1 MNNFEKAKYYF
12 SKNLWTTKM
21 LQNLVIKGKL
31 SQDEYNLIV
40 EKESE
45 VTENEG
51 IKGQNKKSGCDY
63 SVNIN
68 YYGVDYIFCTEYY
81 GANTDHYNGNSI
93 NHKCTCGA

>member
-45 VTENEG
+45 VTQNEG
-51 IKGQNKKSGCDY
+51 IKG
-63 SVNIN
+63 
-68 YYGVDYIFCTEYY
+68 
-81 GANTDHYNGNSI
+81 
-93 NHKCTCGA
+93 